1 MKLLSML
8 AEADASC
15 FEDFSSNELQEVCTL
30 TRIIRIPRDG
40 YILEHGKIASHLVF
54 LIQGVVEIH
63 TFGGAETDQGS
74 EPGRRQASMHGVAQ
88 VTSLGSFIGGASRRR
103 THSPRFVVLS
113 ARFAARTLWVEAWW
127 PHASISSK
135 CHGYGDFGIILLF
148 FYNANHMSIPSVA
161 PLPPSAGAA
170 FLQAGLRTESANEW
184 ARCLA

>member
-1 MKLLSML
+1 MLSML

-63 TFGGAETDQGS
+63 TVGGAETDQGS
-74 EPGRRQASMHGVAQ
+74 EPGRRHASMHGVAQ

-103 THSPRFVVLS
+103 THSPRFVVRPIRSPNALGRS
-113 ARFAARTLWVEAWW
+113 VVATCFRQLEVSWVWGF
-127 PHASISSK
+127 
-135 CHGYGDFGIILLF
+135 CF
-148 FYNANHMSIPSVA
+148 FINANHPALRRCRPLREPRSCRRGSAQKVPMSGPDV
-161 PLPPSAGAA
+161 
-170 FLQAGLRTESANEW
+170 
-184 ARCLA
+184 

>member
-1 MKLLSML
+1 ML

-74 EPGRRQASMHGVAQ
+74 EPGRRQTNMHSVAQ
-88 VTSLGSFIGGASRRR
+88 VTSLGSFIGGASRRC
-103 THSPRFVVLS
+103 THSPRFVVRPIRS
-113 ARFAARTLWVEAWW
+113 
-127 PHASISSK
+127 P
-135 CHGYGDFGIILLF
+135 
-148 FYNANHMSIPSVA
+148 NALGRSVVA
-161 PLPPSAGAA
+161 PCFHQLEVSWVWGFWHHFA
-170 FLQAGLRTESANEW
+170 FLLQRQSHVHPQRCAATALCGSRVLAGGAPHRKCQRVGT
-184 ARCLA
+184 RC